1 MYFLIKIINVT
12 TFSDMFG
19 NSIILPDEDL
29 DQIVQAVLLT
39 IIGKCGPGKFGKIT
53 LNPLFKYFVA
63 VKIIN
68 VFAIPS
74 RKPPQKIKFLPK
86 PNAALMF

>member
-1 MYFLIKIINVT
+1 
-12 TFSDMFG
+12 MFE

-53 LNPLFKYFVA
+53 
-63 VKIIN
+63 
-68 VFAIPS
+68 
-74 RKPPQKIKFLPK
+74 
-86 PNAALMF
+86 